1 MAAERS
7 RATHEARREYL
18 CEIARTFEGLVMEAF
33 KGTYLKKRCK
43 VLHMIDESCQ
53 VCKCF
58 FPSFDS
64 DDSVSQVK
72 KARSNV
78 RSLSKSFAFSME
90 KFGKTKVIEDS
101 LSTKD
106 SASDVKAQQFPAKD
120 IIERY
125 YTHDKPEL
133 VDRKT
138 HEEWVIT

>member
-1 MAAERS
+1 
-7 RATHEARREYL
+7 
-18 CEIARTFEGLVMEAF
+18 
-33 KGTYLKKRCK
+33 
-43 VLHMIDESCQ
+43 MIHESCQ

-72 KARSNV
+72 KPRSNV
-78 RSLSKSFAFSME
+78 RSLSKSFASSME

-101 LSTKD
+101 LSTRD

-133 VDRKT
+133 FDRKT
-138 HEEWVIT
+138 HEEWVITQIERWRAVESQGEASEAVYTGLFRYQSGNGLILHHDTSKPSEKQ